1 MRERRNQLAELAS
14 GQEGFFT
21 AAQAVEAGYSYRLQH
36 LHHHAG
42 NWEKVGHGVY
52 RLPHFP
58 LPTRA
63 DLITLSLWS
72 RRRSG
77 EVQAVASH
85 ETALSIYELSD
96 VLPAKNHLTV
106 PPGFRKPNPPASV
119 LHRAKLEVGDWKDHG
134 GYRVTTPLRT
144 LCDVAEDALGEDL
157 LHQAVA
163 EAIERGLVRR
173 KALETARPSLSER
186 GRARMQRALENAAH
200 PRFASRP

>member
-1 MRERRNQLAELAS
+1 MRGRRNQLAEVAS
-14 GQEGFFT
+14 AQEGFFT
-21 AAQAVEAGYSYRLQH
+21 ALQARQAGYSYPLQY

-58 LPTRA
+58 LPARA
-63 DLITLSLWS
+63 DLIALSLWS

-77 EVQAVASH
+77 EVQALA
-85 ETALSIYELSD
+85 IYELSD
-96 VLPAKNHLTV
+96 VLPAKNHFTV
-106 PPGFRKPNPPASV
+106 PPGFRKPAPSASV
-119 LHRAKLEVGDWKDHG
+119 LHRAKLETGDWRDHG

-173 KALETARPSLSER
+173 KALEAALPLLSER
-186 GRARMQRALENAAH
+186 GRGRMQRALENAAR
-200 PRFASRP
+200 PRFASRS